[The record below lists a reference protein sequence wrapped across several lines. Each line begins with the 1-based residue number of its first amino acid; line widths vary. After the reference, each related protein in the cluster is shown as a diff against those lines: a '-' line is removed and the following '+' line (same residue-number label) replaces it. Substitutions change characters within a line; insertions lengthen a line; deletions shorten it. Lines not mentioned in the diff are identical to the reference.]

1 MGIAVSGVIFAPITD
16 FDVSVLNR
24 AFALN
29 LQKIEGKLHLLRNPT
44 FDPRNRGD
52 FIVHCRR
59 NHICIMN
66 TDVADDLLF
75 KNDLTSYHLLS
86 SAFPTIERMIFFC
99 LYDSGGS
106 YGYSAFAHGE
116 LLRRK
121 VYTVHGGHVD
131 NGTPLPV
138 EENWQPSVLTDQEI
152 IDHGVEDGDERRFF
166 RHVTSGTVADDTMV
180 NSYLVDE
187 LLQAEYGWSP
197 FDDGQPTEYGY
208 YRTAEAVPS
217 LASFEQEKALKRQP
231 MPSSIKSLLR
241 RWLR

>member
-1 MGIAVSGVIFAPITD
+1 MGIAVSGVIFAPITN

-52 FIVHCRR
+52 FIVHFRR
-59 NHICIMN
+59 SHICIMN

-75 KNDLTSYHLLS
+75 KNDFTSYHLLS

-121 VYTVHGGHVD
+121 VYTVHGGTLKMALRFPSKK
-131 NGTPLPV
+131 NG
-138 EENWQPSVLTDQEI
+138 N
-152 IDHGVEDGDERRFF
+152 R
-166 RHVTSGTVADDTMV
+166 
-180 NSYLVDE
+180 
-187 LLQAEYGWSP
+187 P
-197 FDDGQPTEYGY
+197 F
-208 YRTAEAVPS
+208 
-217 LASFEQEKALKRQP
+217 
-231 MPSSIKSLLR
+231 
-241 RWLR
+241 